1 MLPGSFFGKGNDL
14 HPLVWQADANSDVT
28 MDYVS
33 LKNYDRCLLVF
44 TKLGSEDVD
53 DLGVEIKQ
61 ATDTNGTGLKAL
73 AVSRVWYKTGTMTSQ
88 GTWTEVSVGS
98 GTADDFISFGAAVPT
113 GATRVVA
120 DVNTNPLLLAVE
132 VKAEDLDS
140 NGGFTAVTATIAG
153 ANVDNAVL
161 VSCIAILCDSAYP
174 RSVPSS
180 PL

>member
-1 MLPGSFFGKGNDL
+1 MLPGTFFEKGNDL

-53 DLGVEIKQ
+53 DLGIEIKQ
-61 ATDTNGTGLKAL
+61 ATDTTGTGLKAL
-73 AVSRVWYKTGTMTSQ
+73 AVSKCWYKTGTMTAQ
-88 GTWTEVSVGS
+88 GTWTEVNVGS
-98 GTADDFISFGAAVPT
+98 GVADDFLAFGAVVPT

-120 DVNTNPLLLAVE
+120 DVNTNPLLLAIE

-140 NGGFTAVTATIAG
+140 NGGFNAITATVAG
-153 ANVDNAVL
+153 ANADNACL
-161 VSCIAILCDSAYP
+161 VSCIAILQDSAYP
-174 RSVPSS
+174 RANPAS

>member
-1 MLPGSFFGKGNDL
+1 MIPGSFFESGCDV

-33 LKNYDRCLLVF
+33 MRNYDRCLLLF

-53 DLGVEIKQ
+53 DLGLEVKQ
-61 ATDTNGTGLKAL
+61 ATDTSGTSLKAL
-73 AVSRVWYKTGTMTSQ
+73 PIQRCWYKTGTMTAQ

-98 GTADDFISFGAAVPT
+98 GVPDDFLAFGATVPS
-113 GATRVVA
+113 GATRILA

-132 VKAEDLDS
+132 VKADDLDV
-140 NGGFTAVTATIAG
+140 NNGFTAITATVAG
-153 ANVDNAVL
+153 ANADNSCL
-161 VSCIAILCDSAYP
+161 VSCFAILHDSFHP
-174 RSVPSS
+174 RAIPAS

>member
-1 MLPGSFFGKGNDL
+1 MLPGSFFEKGNDL

-53 DLGVEIKQ
+53 DLGIEIKQ
-61 ATDTNGTGLKAL
+61 ATDTAGTGVKAL
-73 AVSRVWYKTGTMTSQ
+73 AVSKCWYKTGTMTSQ
-88 GTWTEVSVGS
+88 GTWTEVNVGS
-98 GTADDFISFGAAVPT
+98 GTADDFISFGASVPT

-120 DVNTNPLLLAVE
+120 DVNTNPLLLAIE

-140 NGGFTAVTATIAG
+140 NGGFTAISATVEG
-153 ANVDNAVL
+153 DNVDNACL
-161 VSCIAILCDSAYP
+161 VSCIAILQDSAYP
-174 RSVPSS
+174 RANPAS